1 MNKLFHILP
10 RLRQNLTKVYTL
22 PYFFYTKRVIS
33 RYVLI
38 KKTLFEVIIRKNHYM
53 YLLNLQLQRKIQYIE
68 TESKKIL
75 FDRALEEKKQKT
87 NKRKNGLL

>member
-1 MNKLFHILP
+1 
-10 RLRQNLTKVYTL
+10 
-22 PYFFYTKRVIS
+22 
-33 RYVLI
+33 
-38 KKTLFEVIIRKNHYM
+38 M